1 MVTFY
6 YQIGQIWELFAQ
18 YLYSGSFLVK
28 IWVFDP
34 LGCPYIGLPSTVL
47 QLILK
52 KYYHTL
58 SWMYFCGYLAWSN
71 GSNCEVICIMSIF
84 GVIFGSKFGFL
95 TIGVPK
101 YRATPTVFQL
111 ILNKYLHALFWMYF
125 CGSFLL
131 SNGPNLGVI
140 CVITVFGVILG
151 QNWGIWP
158 PGVPLYRIA
167 LHCFVINFE
176 ETPSCFVLNVFK
188 WLFYM
193 IKLIRLWSYLHN
205 TNIWGDFGQN
215 LTIWPP
221 GMPIYRANPHCCA
234 INFK

>member
-1 MVTFY
+1 M
-6 YQIGQIWELFAQ
+6 
-18 YLYSGSFLVK
+18 GSFLGQNSGF
-28 IWVFDP
+28 WP
-34 LGCPYIGLPSTVL
+34 SGSLNIGLP
-47 QLILK
+47 
-52 KYYHTL
+52 
-58 SWMYFCGYLAWSN
+58 
-71 GSNCEVICIMSIF
+71 
-84 GVIFGSKFGFL
+84 
-95 TIGVPK
+95 
-101 YRATPTVFQL
+101 PTVFQL
-111 ILNKYLHALFWMYF
+111 ILNKYLHALFRMYF
-125 CGSFLL
+125 CGYFLL
-131 SNGPNLGVI
+131 SNGPNLVVI